1 MKFDFKRLAPRRW
14 VEFSSPVTLAIA
26 LLSLLAMVLGRLTGG
41 AATRALFSVYR
52 TSAADPLSYL
62 RVFLHVLG
70 HADYAHYAANMGMLL
85 VLGPLV
91 ERHYG
96 SVRLL
101 IMILITALVT
111 GLLHIL
117 LSSSAMAMGASGLVF
132 MLIFLSAVSGQERGK
147 VPLTLI
153 LVAIVYLGREV
164 ADGLFRNDNIS
175 QLAHIAG
182 GLCGFGLGMLA
193 PKKRAR

>member
-1 MKFDFKRLAPRRW
+1 
-14 VEFSSPVTLAIA
+14 
-26 LLSLLAMVLGRLTGG
+26 
-41 AATRALFSVYR
+41 
-52 TSAADPLSYL
+52 
-62 RVFLHVLG
+62 
-70 HADYAHYAANMGMLL
+70 
-85 VLGPLV
+85 
-91 ERHYG
+91 
-96 SVRLL
+96 
-101 IMILITALVT
+101 
-111 GLLHIL
+111 
-117 LSSSAMAMGASGLVF
+117 MAMGASGLVF

-182 GLCGFGLGMLA
+182 GLCGFGFGMLA